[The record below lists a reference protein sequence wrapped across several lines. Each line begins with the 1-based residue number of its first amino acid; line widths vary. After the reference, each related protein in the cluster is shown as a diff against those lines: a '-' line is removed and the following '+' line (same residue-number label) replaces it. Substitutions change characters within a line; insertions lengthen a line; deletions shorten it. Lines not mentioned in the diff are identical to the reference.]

1 MLRKYK
7 QRNYD
12 VAHTKQRFS
21 IKKFKFGAASVL
33 VGLTFL
39 GMSSHSVLADESS
52 IMSTEVPQTAGVK
65 PEVTVTQPTSD
76 VTSLAT
82 DTSTSAVLSTDASH
96 SNPTG
101 SAEHAVGM
109 NAENVAVPV
118 TNDQEAKKRYQLL
131 LLPHLNS
138 QSKKTQQK
146 IRIQRTEYHLANR

>member
-101 SAEHAVGM
+101 SAEHAVGL
-109 NAENVAVPV
+109 EC
-118 TNDQEAKKRYQLL
+118 
-131 LLPHLNS
+131 
-138 QSKKTQQK
+138 
-146 IRIQRTEYHLANR
+146 